1 MYEELVKR
9 LREESE
15 IERWL
20 QPHSANETPKL
31 LNDAA
36 DAIEG
41 LSGLVDHYGGETGIK
56 NLQEYA
62 SKYWDTLAKI
72 PRWVSVSDRLPDN
85 IDEEVLVCN
94 EGYGKD
100 GTGFATVAV
109 YNGNGWLEC
118 WERKQYLACITH
130 WMPLPEPPKEET

>member
-1 MYEELVKR
+1 MYEELTQN
-9 LREESE
+9 LRSIDEYDTGY
-15 IERWL
+15 
-20 QPHSANETPKL
+20 AKL
-31 LNDAA
+31 IYDAA
-36 DAIEG
+36 DVIEE
-41 LSGLVDHYGGETGIK
+41 LEKS
-56 NLQEYA
+56 
-62 SKYWDTLAKI
+62 I
-72 PRWVSVSDRLPDN
+72 PRWIPVTEKLPDN

-130 WMPLPEPPKEET
+130 WMPLPEPPKDDSYEKKDI

>member
-1 MYEELVKR
+1 MYKELVKR
-9 LREESE
+9 LRS
-15 IERWL
+15 
-20 QPHSANETPKL
+20 HSGWA
-31 LNDAA
+31 LNKTLDEAA
-36 DAIEG
+36 DAIEE
-41 LSGLVDHYGGETGIK
+41 LSK
-56 NLQEYA
+56 
-62 SKYWDTLAKI
+62 
-72 PRWVSVSDRLPDN
+72 PRWIPVAERLPDN

-118 WERKQYLACITH
+118 WERKQYLACITY